1 MYKEDLTSLS
11 MYEASEK
18 LQKGEVTSRELTLAC
33 LDRIDKYEDQI
44 GAFLLID
51 KVQALANADA
61 ADARLSARKSLSKL
75 DGIPIALKD
84 MILTKGL
91 ATTAASKIL
100 ENYIP
105 PYDATVTKKLKDS
118 GAVLLGKLNLDEFA
132 MGSSNESSAY
142 KITKNPW
149 DLKRSPGGS
158 SGGSAAAVA
167 AGFAFGTLGTDTG
180 GSIRQPAAFCGVVGI
195 KPTYG
200 RVSRYGVVAFASSL
214 DQVGPFAKDVK
225 SAALLLETIAG
236 FDEKDSTSVNQSV
249 PDYTQKIS
257 GDVKGLK
264 IGVPKEYFVDGL
276 DAEIKASVQKSID
289 TLVSLGAEVK
299 PISLPSTAYAVA
311 TYYVIAAAE
320 ASSNLSRYDG
330 VRYGKRLGEKDGLLS
345 MYETTRGNLFGA
357 EVKRRI
363 MLGTY
368 VLSSGYYDAYYLR
381 AQKVRRLF
389 ADDFAN
395 AFAEVDLI
403 ICPTTPTAAFLI
415 GEKISDPLQMYL
427 NDIFTIS
434 VNLAGLPAL
443 SMMSGLSKNNLP
455 LSTQIIGKPFAE
467 ATILNAAFSLETALK
482 INAKPSL

>member
-1 MYKEDLTSLS
+1 MFKKELTSLS
-11 MYEASEK
+11 LYEASEK
-18 LQKGEVTSRELTLAC
+18 LQNGEVTSRDLTLAC
-33 LDRIDKYEDQI
+33 LDRIDRYDNEV

-51 KVQALANADA
+51 KEKALADADA
-61 ADARLSARKSLSKL
+61 ADSRLRASKGLSKI
-75 DGIPIALKD
+75 DGIPLALKD
-84 MILTKGL
+84 MISTKGI

-100 ENYIP
+100 QNYIP
-105 PYDATVTKKLKDS
+105 PYDATVTKKLKDA

-142 KITKNPW
+142 KVTKNPW
-149 DLKRSPGGS
+149 DLERSPGGS

-236 FDEKDSTSVNQSV
+236 FDENDSTSVNKIV
-249 PDYTQKIS
+249 PEYSQIIS

-276 DAEIKASVQKSID
+276 DAEIKDSVQNSID

-299 PISLPSTAYAVA
+299 PISLPSTSYAVA

-330 VRYGKRLGEKDGLLS
+330 VRYGDRLGEKDGLLS
-345 MYETTRGNLFGA
+345 MYETTRGELFGA

-389 ADDFAN
+389 ADDFAK

-403 ICPTTPTAAFLI
+403 ICPTTPTPAFLI
-415 GEKISDPLQMYL
+415 GEKISDPLKMYL

-434 VNLAGLPAL
+434 ANLAGLPAL
-443 SMMSGLSKNNLP
+443 SLMSGLSKTNLP
-455 LSTQIIGKPFAE
+455 LGTQIIGKPFDE
-467 ATILNAAFSLETALK
+467 TVLLNAAFALEKALK
-482 INAKPSL
+482 IPNNSPL